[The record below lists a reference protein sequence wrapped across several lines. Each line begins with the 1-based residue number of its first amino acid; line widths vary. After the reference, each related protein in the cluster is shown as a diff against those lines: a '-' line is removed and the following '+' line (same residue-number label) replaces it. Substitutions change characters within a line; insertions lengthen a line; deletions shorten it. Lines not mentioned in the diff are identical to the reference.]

1 MGWRIVHFSFAYSY
15 AGAAKVDLYMWML
28 NWICKTFLVRGRRK
42 ESEEK
47 CIAQLETINKI
58 KTISHCEAFID
69 LMYLCHTSRKYTM
82 CATVCGCGS
91 SLCWALTVYP
101 KGLFCF
107 LVSFPPSARS
117 WKECRRTG
125 PQRCGIPF
133 CSGEA
138 LIHMGAEVTQG
149 ELNVPPWFLLTELIT
164 DKELDSPGLLLA
176 QRCATFGVMCWS
188 YMQQMETSEKSRFF
202 REFYPRSRN

>member
-1 MGWRIVHFSFAYSY
+1 
-15 AGAAKVDLYMWML
+15 
-28 NWICKTFLVRGRRK
+28 
-42 ESEEK
+42 
-47 CIAQLETINKI
+47 
-58 KTISHCEAFID
+58 
-69 LMYLCHTSRKYTM
+69 MYLCHTRRKYTM

-107 LVSFPPSARS
+107 LVSFPPSAPS

-125 PQRCGIPF
+125 HQGYGIPF
-133 CSGEA
+133 CSVEA
-138 LIHMGAEVTQG
+138 LIHTGAEVTQG

-188 YMQQMETSEKSRFF
+188 YMHLILKGPCNKWKPQKRAGFSENFIQEVEISSVLITSELKSFILYF
-202 REFYPRSRN
+202 